1 MNKSTLLTL
10 GGIAALVLW
19 IVSTYNGLVT
29 KDEGVKTSWSNVETQ
44 YQRRLDLIPNLV
56 NVVKGYATHEKE
68 TFEAVIKA
76 RAEATQIKLSIDDL
90 SEENLAK
97 MQAAQNSLSGAL
109 GRLMAVAENYPD
121 LKANEQF
128 KELQAQLEG
137 TENRIAEARRV
148 YNETAKGYNTDIRVF
163 PGAIVANIFG
173 FKEHPYFKS
182 DEAASKAPSV
192 QF

>member
-1 MNKSTLLTL
+1 MNKLVGIGVIALLAIWAVGFYNTLVNL
-10 GGIAALVLW
+10 
-19 IVSTYNGLVT
+19 
-29 KDEGVKTSWSNVETQ
+29 DEGTNTAWSNVETQ
-44 YQRRLDLIPNLV
+44 YQRRMDLIPNLV
-56 NVVKGYATHEKE
+56 NTVKGYATHEKE
-68 TFEAVIKA
+68 TLEGVIKA

-97 MQAAQNSLSGAL
+97 LQAAQNSLSGAL
-109 GRLMAVAENYPD
+109 SRLMAVAENYPD
-121 LKANEQF
+121 LKASEQF

-148 YNETAKGYNTDIRVF
+148 YNETAKNYNTKIRQF
-163 PGAIVANIFG
+163 PGNILANIFG
-173 FKEHPYFKS
+173 FNAHAYFKA